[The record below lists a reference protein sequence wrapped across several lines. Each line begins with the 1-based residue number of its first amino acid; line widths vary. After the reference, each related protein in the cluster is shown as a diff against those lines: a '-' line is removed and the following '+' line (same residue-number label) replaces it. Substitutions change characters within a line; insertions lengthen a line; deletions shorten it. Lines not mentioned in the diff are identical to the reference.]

1 MKPWYYD
8 LKLLLRSKVAVGSL
22 VLLLVLTTASLL
34 SGVQRIDSQR
44 EAIARIGA
52 LHAEDTAAVVSAHG
66 DSVDAGTAANASGDG
81 GFQVGWKL

>member
-52 LHAEDTAAVVSAHG
+52 LHAAAITAFYAVPHPRGKSG
-66 DSVDAGTAANASGDG
+66 QGTTRSTGAATP
-81 GFQVGWKL
+81 